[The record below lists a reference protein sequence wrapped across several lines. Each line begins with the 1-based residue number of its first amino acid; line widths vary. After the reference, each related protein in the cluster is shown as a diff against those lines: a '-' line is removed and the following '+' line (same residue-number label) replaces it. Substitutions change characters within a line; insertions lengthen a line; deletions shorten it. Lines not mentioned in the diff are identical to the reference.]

1 MKAVVKTKK
10 EPGIE
15 LMDIETP
22 SPGPKQIL
30 LKVKAAGICGTDVHI
45 YEWTRD
51 WGLPLPLVL
60 GHEFTGI
67 IAECGREVKD
77 FQKGDRII
85 CTPYVICGKCVPC
98 KTGKLHLCE
107 NAKHMGL
114 HMNGGFAEYVLI
126 PENVGGI
133 FRVPESVTF
142 EEAALC
148 EPLGVALHAIEI
160 SQIKPGDSAIVI
172 GAGPIGILLMQI
184 LKASGVTIIGL
195 QRSQYRLNLARSL
208 GLNVFHPED
217 ENFKRALKEIGGR
230 VDAVFEVSGDH
241 TVISKAVEMVK
252 SGGEVILVGVYSS
265 ASVFNFTSLIDREIS
280 IKASFTHPYQTWQRA
295 LSLIANR
302 VVNVKPLI
310 TSILPLDEAIKGLEI
325 LREKKAVKV
334 LLAPDQ

>member
-1 MKAVVKTKK
+1 
-10 EPGIE
+10 
-15 LMDIETP
+15 
-22 SPGPKQIL
+22 
-30 LKVKAAGICGTDVHI
+30 
-45 YEWTRD
+45 
-51 WGLPLPLVL
+51 
-60 GHEFTGI
+60 
-67 IAECGREVKD
+67 VKD

-184 LKASGVTIIGL
+184 LKASGVTTIGL

-217 ENFKRALKEIGGR
+217 ENFKRALKEIGER

-302 VVNVKPLI
+302 VVNVKPII
-310 TSILPLDEAIKGLEI
+310 TSILPLDEAIKGFEI